1 MIEAL
6 LISTMSVVIG
16 VLELYKWVIIIHAL
30 LSWVNPDPY
39 NQIVQVLNRLVAPSY
54 NLVRKY
60 IPTNFGGFDIA
71 PLIVILGLQF
81 IQLFFVQL
89 LFRIATGL

>member
-60 IPTNFGGFDIA
+60 IPTNFGGIDIA
-71 PLIVILGLQF
+71 PIIIIFTIVF
-81 IQLFFVQL
+81 IETFLSNIF
-89 LFRIATGL
+89 